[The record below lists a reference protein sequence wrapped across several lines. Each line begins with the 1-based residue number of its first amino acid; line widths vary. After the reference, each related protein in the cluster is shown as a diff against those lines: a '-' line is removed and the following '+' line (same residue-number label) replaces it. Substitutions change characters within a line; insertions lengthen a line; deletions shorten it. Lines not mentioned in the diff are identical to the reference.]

1 MKFFNINSKLLGDL
15 DPDLR
20 EKISN
25 TRLHDDSF
33 DIIPL
38 ASGYPTASIQGK
50 FIHSSRNPVR
60 EAKNI
65 ITSKIKKRTSV
76 CIMEGFGLG
85 YYAEEAL
92 KLSSTILVIVVEPSP
107 ARFKKAL
114 KTRDFSKLFSS
125 SRIMILLGKKAK
137 RISPLLASLPP
148 GDIALV
154 RNRALYT
161 VDTSYYSEIERDINR
176 FIARKE
182 VNETTLQRF
191 GHIWIR
197 NFINNMAVIP
207 ESRDLRILENVFSNI
222 PVLLLVA
229 GPSLTDLLPHLS
241 ELQKRC
247 VIVAVDTVSKALDQ
261 IGIVPDFLV
270 VIDPQYWNARHL
282 DRIDLE
288 KTILISESSTYPSV
302 FRRNHLKLYFSGSL
316 FPLGRFFEN
325 FTGTR
330 KKLGAG
336 GSVSTSAWDFCHFL
350 TAGPVYCAGLDLG
363 FPEKETHYKGSFF
376 EERVHILSSRTAPA
390 ETQAFYALHSAYPF
404 PVENNRGTTTLTDQR
419 LIVYKQWF
427 EEKIEQSQERTTFNL
442 SPEGVKINGMPYTDM
457 KVLFSF
463 PDTRKIITKQLGL
476 LSPSSEREKKQLTRD
491 LLTGTQVLIE
501 ELTNLSSITKKCVE
515 VIETYLRE
523 PDTLPYAKALT
534 LLETYDREILT
545 LKGNTI
551 TGFLIQPLIRDIT
564 GNELSDPFLDS
575 KKLYSEI
582 KKASDFHLKL
592 LNLYVK
598 NNKVSSK

>member
-1 MKFFNINSKLLGDL
+1 MNFFSTNSKLLENL

-20 EKISN
+20 EIISN
-25 TRLHDDSF
+25 PQLHDDFF
-33 DIIPL
+33 DIIQL
-38 ASGYPTASIQGK
+38 ASGYPTASIRGK

-65 ITSKIKKRTSV
+65 ISSKIKKGTSV
-76 CIMEGFGLG
+76 CIIEGFGLG

-92 KLSSTILVIVVEPSP
+92 KLSSTIRIIVVEPSP
-107 ARFKKAL
+107 ARLKKAL

-125 SRIMILLGKKAK
+125 SRIMILPGKRAK

-148 GDIALV
+148 GDIVIV

-161 VDTSYYSEIERDINR
+161 VDTSYYLEIESDINR
-176 FIARKE
+176 FMARKE
-182 VNETTLQRF
+182 VNEATLQRF

-207 ESRDLRILENVFSNI
+207 ESGDLRILENLFSNI
-222 PVLLLVA
+222 PVLLLAA
-229 GPSLTDLLPHLS
+229 GPSLTDLLPHLF
-241 ELQKRC
+241 ELQKKF
-247 VIVAVDTVSKALDQ
+247 VIVAVDTVSKALEQ

-282 DRIDLE
+282 DRINLE
-288 KTILISESSTYPSV
+288 KTTLISESSTYPSV
-302 FRRNHLKLYFSGSL
+302 FRKNHLKLYFSGSL

-330 KKLGAG
+330 KRLGAG

-350 TAGPVYCAGLDLG
+350 TSGPVYCAGLDLG
-363 FPEKETHYKGSFF
+363 FPQKETHYKGSFF
-376 EERVHILSSRTAPA
+376 EERVHILSSRTSPA
-390 ETQAFYALHSAYPF
+390 ETQTFYVLHSAYPF
-404 PVENNRGTTTLTDQR
+404 PVENNRGSTTLTDQR

-427 EEKIEQSQERTTFNL
+427 EEKIEQSQERTTYNL
-442 SPEGVKINGMPYTDM
+442 SPEGIKIDGMPYTDR

-463 PDTRKIITKQLGL
+463 PDTRQTITKQLNM
-476 LSPSSEREKKQLTRD
+476 LSPPSEGEKKQITQD
-491 LLTGTQVLIE
+491 LLSGTQVLIE
-501 ELTNLSSITKKCVE
+501 ELTSLSSITKKCVD
-515 VIETYLRE
+515 VIETYLGK
-523 PDTLPYAKALT
+523 PDTLPYSKALT
-534 LLETYDREILT
+534 LLETYDREILK

-564 GNELSDPFLDS
+564 KNELSDPFLDS
-575 KKLYSEI
+575 KNLYSEI